1 MGRASFSAAGP
12 RLALRGGDRQRVLGK
27 GGVCWHP
34 GDDHGYRGRRGQYS
48 ASGRAGAGQL
58 VAAGFGLGASSV
70 LRDSFA
76 MRIDCGD
83 FGERGAFVAISAE
96 DAGDLFADCM
106 DRSVANLPANRSL
119 VLGSLT
125 ARRCP
130 RQASPGVRVETS
142 VTRQALVRLL
152 ASASDRDARGEAAQ
166 YMPRCPLSALLPRDL
181 ILGRATGLRSDT
193 RCLIAVRC
201 RRE

>member
-96 DAGDLFADCM
+96 DAGGLFAGCMDEPLSPLPDLFNTPGYF
-106 DRSVANLPANRSL
+106 SV
-119 VLGSLT
+119 VGTLG
-125 ARRCP
+125 
-130 RQASPGVRVETS
+130 GVGCYIG
-142 VTRQALVRLL
+142 ALV
-152 ASASDRDARGEAAQ
+152 DEAKK
-166 YMPRCPLSALLPRDL
+166 
-181 ILGRATGLRSDT
+181 
-193 RCLIAVRC
+193 
-201 RRE
+201 